1 MGIKYLNRVL
11 RSRCSEAIKQIP
23 LWNLK
28 NKKIAIDTSIY
39 LYRFKGEDALIEN
52 FYLMVS
58 LFRFYKIT
66 PLFVFDGKP
75 PQEKYEEIKHRNQMK
90 IEAENRYNIL
100 ENKLEETNNDDE
112 RQELI
117 SKMQEEKKN
126 FVRITREDIES
137 VQKLL
142 DAYGIVYIT
151 ANGEADELCYK
162 LTKKKMVYGCLSE
175 DMDLFVYGCERVFRY
190 LSLLNN
196 TLVEYD
202 MKKILNILGVTQTEF
217 REICVLAGT
226 DYNEGCDNIYKALS
240 LFEKYKKTNTC
251 VDFYK
256 WLQKGNLI
264 EDYQKLIS
272 TYLMFDQ
279 FPIQLETE
287 VKKLQ
292 ITNKRI
298 QRGELREILVNDGFI
313 FVN

>member
-58 LFRFYKIT
+58 LFRHYKIT

-75 PQEKYEEIKHRNQMK
+75 PQEKYDEIKHRSQLK
-90 IEAENRYNIL
+90 YEAENRYNIMGQRL
-100 ENKLEETNNDDE
+100 DKTDSEFE

-117 SKMQEEKKN
+117 SKMQDEKKQ
-126 FVRITREDIES
+126 FVRITCEDIEN
-137 VQKLL
+137 VQRLL
-142 DAYGIVYIT
+142 DAYGIIHIT

-175 DMDLFVYGCERVFRY
+175 DMDMFVYGCERVYRY

-202 MKKILNILGVTQTEF
+202 LRKILNILGVTQTEF

-226 DYNEGCDNIYKALS
+226 DYNEGCDNIYKS
-240 LFEKYKKTNTC
+240 FTMFEKYKKSKTC
-251 VDFYK
+251 SDFYK
-256 WLQKGNLI
+256 WLQKEEI
-264 EDYQKLIS
+264 IDDYQELIKS
-272 TYLMFDQ
+272 YLMFDK
-279 FPIQLETE
+279 FPIELERE
-287 VKKLQ
+287 VSKLQ

-298 QRGELREILVNDGFI
+298 QRSELREILVNDGFI
-313 FVN
+313 FIN

>member
-58 LFRFYKIT
+58 LFRHYKIT

-75 PQEKYEEIKHRNQMK
+75 PQEKYDEIKHRSQLK
-90 IEAENRYNIL
+90 YEAENRYNIMGQRL
-100 ENKLEETNNDDE
+100 DKTDSEFE

-117 SKMQEEKKN
+117 NKMQDEKKQ
-126 FVRITREDIES
+126 FIRITQEDIEN
-137 VQKLL
+137 VQRLL
-142 DAYGIVYIT
+142 DAYGIIHIT

-175 DMDLFVYGCERVFRY
+175 DMDMFVYGCERVYRY

-202 MKKILNILGVTQTEF
+202 LRKILNILGVTQIEF

-226 DYNEGCDNIYKALS
+226 DYNEGCDNIYKS
-240 LFEKYKKTNTC
+240 LTMFKKYKKSRTC
-251 VDFYK
+251 SDFYK
-256 WLQKGNLI
+256 WLQKEGI
-264 EDYQKLIS
+264 IDDYQELIKS
-272 TYLMFDQ
+272 YLMFDK
-279 FPIQLETE
+279 FPLQLERE
-287 VKKLQ
+287 ISKLQ

-298 QRGELREILVNDGFI
+298 QRSELREILVNDGFI
-313 FVN
+313 FIN

>member
-1 MGIKYLNRVL
+1 MGIKYLNRLL

-23 LWNLK
+23 FWNLK
-28 NKKIAIDTSIY
+28 NKKIAIDASIY

-58 LFRFYKIT
+58 MFRHYRIT

-75 PQEKYEEIKHRNQMK
+75 PQEKYEEIKHRNQLK
-90 IEAENRYNIL
+90 NEAENRYNV
-100 ENKLEETNNDDE
+100 LEEKLDNTNNDFE

-117 SKMQEEKKN
+117 SKMQDEKKK
-126 FVRITREDIES
+126 FVRITRSDIES
-137 VQKLL
+137 VQMLL
-142 DAYGIVYIT
+142 KAYGVVYIT

-175 DMDLFVYGCERVFRY
+175 DMDLFVYGCERVYRY

-202 MKKILNILGVTQTEF
+202 MRKILNILGLTQTEF
-217 REICVLAGT
+217 REICVLGGT
-226 DYNEGCDNIYKALS
+226 DYNEGCDNIYKSLT
-240 LFEKYKKTNTC
+240 LFEKYKKSNTRI
-251 VDFYK
+251 DFYK
-256 WLQKGNLI
+256 WLHREGI
-264 EDYQKLIS
+264 VDDYQKLIN
-272 TYLMFDQ
+272 TYLIFDK

-298 QRGELREILVNDGFI
+298 QREELREILVKDGFI
-313 FVN
+313 FAN